1 MKPTKTEFY
10 ENLSRAMRR
19 WLHLEAEGYYVTL
32 VAREGDYMI
41 TWEID

>member
-10 ENLSRAMRR
+10 ESLSQAMRR
-19 WLHLEAEGYYVTL
+19 WMILEAEGRYVTL

>member
-10 ENLSRAMRR
+10 ESRSLAIRR
-19 WLHLEAEGYYVTL
+19 FLELDATGYFVTL

-41 TWEID
+41 TWEVD